1 MAKPQSNAD
10 FLAGFEA
17 QYAQPNNFLADF
29 ESQYKAPTG
38 VPDTGFT
45 GAFKSSTESLKGEAA
60 ILAAKL
66 GLKDEKEAEAYRAKQ
81 EALAKSSFAPTE
93 KGWTEAPLTKLAET
107 AGGSLPYMAAPAAA
121 ALGTLALPEEL
132 LAAGVA
138 GGVLSIAD
146 LAAGATSAAQFTG
159 TNLARQM
166 DEGKKLSDTSLLKAG
181 AAAVPQAA
189 LDIVGFHM
197 LPGIKNIF
205 SKAGVDLTEKAAQN
219 IAKKSLLATAGEYTL
234 KTGKVMS
241 AEGLT
246 EAGQQVFERMQAG
259 LNLTD
264 PQARQEYFDNFVGGA
279 ALGGALSIPGHIY
292 EKLKQEQ
299 PQAGLPTEQVSNIPP
314 VPVVTTP
321 EKPQAGIP
329 PVATSAPVLTD
340 ADVEDLQAE
349 QPVAPVATAPIVP
362 TPVATTPTPAPVVQP
377 QAPVA
382 QQPSALPEGWEH
394 YETKNPDGT
403 ITSGARRIPT
413 ATPVETAPV
422 SPNTPLHT
430 VVNNETKMEA
440 SVYPRDDGTFNVAQK
455 DLESGETLDTFKNFK
470 TQEEAIKYAET
481 IKTPVAPKPT
491 EVVKDTSEL
500 EKKVSSYYQD
510 LLDKHPDAS
519 EGWKSAV
526 QELAGNPNRY
536 HKVEEQEN
544 PKGIKVG
551 DTVISGFGKTAQTN
565 TVLSVTKDKALI
577 DSGEPN
583 RYGGW
588 TDLDQLN
595 QPNVEPTQLF
605 KDSNK
610 TFNFGT
616 GEIDVSLTRM
626 GVSPETYK
634 NIYKEDGGIL
644 SFDLRGDG
652 LSSETGYRSASGIS
666 YTGKMTPERLEEIML
681 SVAQEHSKK
690 PKLEKP
696 KTQAQINQERQQAKK
711 EAAKKASEYVDTSA
725 VSDVIVKSIKKKDGY
740 VIYKR
745 ESDPEFWLV
754 QSPENKA
761 KNRIGN
767 GDTPHANLG
776 TATDQIYENLNNEQL
791 VQKPVKETP
800 NLIKAAEDIGKL
812 EIVTVTDKKPVAKP
826 TSNYDIDTAKKD
838 LDDALSDLGSILSA
852 STRAN
857 IMPEEEQ
864 KLIPV
869 LVRVMDAAFRLGY
882 YKFKDASKF
891 VLDTIRNKFGKDVAD
906 KISLDHLQGAYIS
919 MAGRY
924 EEADSKRDVANV
936 DSLDEITQEAKHD
949 LSNADSRFKASNDIA
964 DFFIGGGKFS
974 NIVEARKKIAEI
986 LGLNPILPGTNE
998 AKQADETVES
1008 AIVIAGRK
1016 TVEESRKSGL
1026 TTQQTYD
1033 KLLDLYNRQ
1042 PNLSMRSSTSVRDQA
1057 YSTPLPLAYV
1067 ASEFAGINDKTTV
1080 LEPTAGNG
1088 MLLVG
1093 ANPKN
1098 VTANELN
1105 PSRSE
1110 MIKLVIPEADV
1121 TTDNATTI
1129 TYDKKFD
1136 AVIENPPFG
1145 SVRDDKSKTI
1155 TFDINPNYKTIDID
1169 HAIVMKSL
1177 EAMKDNGR
1185 AVLIVG
1191 GTQAET
1197 EDARRE
1203 DYRGK
1208 SKREFYYNLY
1218 KDYNVVDHF
1227 SISGSM
1233 YTKQGASFPVDFIV
1247 IDGRGKSSRNLPASE
1262 LPKIIASYEQLKEK
1276 LNEASRMVPRGNIV
1290 TSGTNISPSTT
1301 GGTDREGLDNRPVGQ
1316 GNRPSTEGTRPTTVS
1331 ETGVQVPRPAVS
1343 GQPTTTGGNISE
1355 AQSGTKNIP
1364 VTSNERGG
1372 VPSTGET
1379 KSGSTTSAERS
1390 DLVGLGKPSE
1400 VRGEYVQ
1407 SGLKDRRGLEEE
1419 TSNQVTYNPYSQGT
1433 AIGTL
1438 VPRAMSESINNA
1450 IQKVQDEVGNLDNY
1464 VADALNMDTE
1474 TLKEKF
1480 SAEQI
1485 DALVLAIRNAEAG
1498 KGFIIGDQTGVGK
1511 GRVVAAMIKYAL
1523 VNDKIPIFVTEKPN
1537 LYSDMIRDLDDI
1549 GMTKELGLDTKVP
1562 KILMTNSSDAVPY
1575 SLIRNVKGEVVENEF
1590 TLRSPKSGASLNNL
1604 MSDMISKDSI
1614 GDYKVIFTTYSQ
1626 LQTVKGKPTERQR
1639 FISNFAEGNYLI
1651 CDESHNA
1658 GGTGDAKAKEGIDTS
1673 TGRANFVRNLVSN
1686 SFGSFFSSATYAKR
1700 PDVMDLYS
1708 STNMSL
1714 AVDRP
1719 NQLAEAIKHGGIPMQ
1734 QMVAN
1739 MLTKDGQYI
1748 RRERTFAGV
1757 TYDTHETKVDKKTAE
1772 NMATAM
1778 RKVLEF
1784 SRAKEPIVKD
1794 MQKDLDKAGAV
1805 ASILGEKTT
1814 IQSANFGSI
1823 MHNLIDQMLLS
1834 LKVEDSINL
1843 AIEKLKAGEKVVMTV
1858 SNTMGS
1864 FLKDFAE
1871 ENDINIG
1878 DEVNL
1883 SFKDVYQKYL
1893 QKQREVTIKKPDGTK
1908 EKYYLTDEDLGPR
1921 LTSMFNNT
1929 RDAINGFGFGS
1940 APISPIDYLHSKLQ
1954 QAGYTTDEITGRN
1967 NKLNYAG
1974 GTATYDSRSSNIK
1987 QRVNAVRNFNNGT
2000 TDVII
2005 LNQAGSTGLSLH
2017 ASSKFKDQRKRNMI
2031 IVQPEKNIDTHM
2043 QMLGRVHRTGQ
2054 IQTPSYYQMM
2064 ADIPA
2069 EMRPA
2074 AVLLKKMASLN
2085 ANTTASRK
2093 SAITAEGSVDF
2104 MNDYGGQVAQEYLRD
2119 NPDVSEAIGD
2129 RVDLKED
2136 STEGTEEDIRK
2147 FTGYI
2152 PILPIK
2158 QQEEIYKDL
2167 IDRYND
2173 LIESENNLGTNKL
2186 EAKAMDLDAETIST
2200 VPITEHKGGTSVFA
2214 EPANMER
2221 IDIKRTVKP
2230 YSSEEVKAD
2239 IKENLDGKTALDL
2252 AKEKNK
2258 DLFDRTKVYRDE
2270 RLAKAREENADDVR
2284 LNTIDQQI
2292 TTAYNHVRTINE
2304 TYRIGDA
2311 ISVKDSK
2318 GVFVYGVI
2326 TNTNSSNRTAN
2337 PSAPSDW
2344 KMHIALANG
2353 DAKSITLTF
2362 SQIDKQFTLEKQP
2375 YNVDWLNTETLKT
2388 EYIPVIDMFD
2398 KASTTRR
2405 EKRWMVTGNILAGF
2419 ALYPG
2424 QIVTFTKQDGSV
2436 SQGVLMSRNFDFE
2449 KEQKNAPVKIKSAE
2463 DVISS
2468 LNQFYR
2474 SSIGTLDNLLRI
2486 SKDYQEYVF
2495 TVPNSKKSG
2504 GTYFLDK
2511 GLTDA
2516 IGNEFFKRGSI
2527 MNARAYGETNALR
2540 AINYIMQ
2547 NRGEPLYAVTD
2558 QQKVKAYLYPK
2569 VESAR
2574 GKARLTGQTAETV
2587 LQRLHGEFG
2596 KAGINS
2602 MMNRGLLTI
2611 VNNADELPANIK
2623 SEIDATTVA
2632 AHSEGKVY
2640 LIANRLEP
2648 DRVRSSLLHEIG
2660 EHYGLRAIVGE
2671 EAYSNI
2677 LNEIDRLRP
2686 LDATVRDAF
2695 THVEKMYPDL
2705 KGNRDRIN
2713 REVLARVGE
2722 EAPQH
2727 SLWRKIVSA
2736 FKTFLIKHGFKTNLT
2751 TADIHDL
2758 VQYSLHKAMKG
2769 DIAQTYKSIDLAK
2782 DKTNIQTK
2790 TPEFK
2795 KWFGNSKVVDED
2807 GNPLVVYHG
2816 TAITDINKFKPS
2828 VDTNGNLG
2836 DGIYFTE
2843 SKDAASE
2850 FAKRAEKNA
2859 LVDNVAQN
2867 VMPVYLKAENIL
2879 NIDNLTKSDF
2889 DNLIKAIPKTLDGLR
2904 KLGAPQWSL
2913 EGVTGEITLK
2923 NLDKIHKNLIKGGFE
2938 PATLSN
2944 DIPNFNTLKNIYN
2957 KAGYDAIAR
2966 TGKSLKQM
2974 GEYREIL
2981 VFNPN
2986 QIKSATGNR
2995 GTFDESANIDSSK
3008 YQSEWAALSKE
3019 RMESL
3024 LNEGI
3029 YHGTDNDWRT
3039 RSWIAQ
3045 VDPRKFVEATTTS
3058 AEDIKRIEKRAG
3070 KLNLTKLREENQT
3083 PFIYIENGEITGHEG
3098 RHRMIALAKAGITR
3112 VPVVVRQ
3119 RGEASNKY
3127 RQDFME
3133 LKGQKFDGSGRGK
3146 TLEVYNAIPLNMAER
3161 NTARQEYTKDNEL
3174 RSIEFSRIN
3183 AEEDQRVLDDL
3194 GVPAVPSHD
3203 QRTFKEF
3210 LLGGWKKTQETAVD
3224 VYNEPKENTSSA
3236 LAKAGEFVTLQ
3247 RIRNVWYG
3255 AGLDAADFS
3264 RYAGQIRDAFGRALP
3279 SVALKNAIK
3288 SAYISTRVILDG
3300 GLEMNTMHGIFMAVK
3315 KAHSMANIFT
3325 MEANLRK
3332 DIGTELADRVINSY
3346 FVAKRSRGIQERY
3359 FEITKEIRD
3368 IEEQLLV
3375 EEDQDKIVQLS
3386 SELESAKQD
3395 LKNIKIAYEKIP
3407 AYLCKIDEDEPTIK
3421 TDDGKEIPNVLYD
3434 SDGLPELNDEA
3445 MDALINQEEKY
3456 SDLTEM
3462 MTNWT
3467 AVNHNMLDMMAYSG
3481 RISKK
3486 MADKL
3491 KAIKDYSP
3499 WARIIDERQ
3508 DLYDARLMSTRTS
3521 GIKHFKAGRTELD
3534 VDNVIE
3540 AMTNNVQQMVKS
3552 TLRSYTYNRIAIEYG
3567 SRKPSVV
3574 NKKTGE
3580 VTPGKLRVFPDEGR
3594 FAGQGVRIPIFAN
3607 GKRIIIQIED
3617 SNVAEAM
3624 LGLAMGPINFPLQN
3638 VLSAAANFTRRSVTF
3653 SLYFQAKQ
3661 VFYDAPTAAWVSGVR
3676 NPLKL
3681 WAGCFSGFARAVNPM
3696 HDDATAQ
3703 LLQSA
3708 GFGGFQS
3715 HHRSA
3720 KGELQL
3726 ELGILNHSLWSKL
3739 MKGIDKFGDASDLSQ
3754 RIPIYEQ
3761 TLAETGDPMLAILK
3775 ASDVMDF
3782 QKSGNGKLAQALK
3795 VTVTFIQ
3802 AWATQL
3808 DALGQAM
3815 TGGNI
3820 KGMTRNEARAQF
3832 VKTGMQLASV
3842 CLLYAMLSGGDD
3854 DYWELDD
3861 ETRMRNFYIPGSKKV
3876 FGHHVLIPMHSSASF
3891 FFKVMPEWLYSTIT
3905 SQSTKNAIDATRF
3918 RKVLAESA
3926 VNSILGPTPIPSGA
3940 KPMVEIAFNHD
3951 FYTGNTVTPRGL
3963 ENLDAA
3969 QQYNAST
3976 SELGKMLSSLTGTDK
3991 TRLLNPIE
3999 ADKFMRGMAGS
4010 IASLSQYYS
4019 NVLNSGNR
4027 VMPQIKDNPL
4037 VGGLVGADTQRKYEN
4052 LFYGLRDE
4060 TESAEATFKKLH
4072 ERGMHEEADAYLR
4085 DNIEL
4090 VKAQGYVKAIGE
4102 DLGRLNKEIKRV
4114 GESPKDKTFNTPQKR
4129 LDRINELKEIKNN
4142 ILKDVVQVRKQAG
4155 L

>member
-1 MAKPQSNAD
+1 MAKPIVNKD
-10 FLAGFEA
+10 FLAGFDAQFNNPNTDDFLAGFDAQFNNTQENKGFFSNSANLLQRGGQSAIASADVSTMLLAGTDPVNKAKTIAKELSTPQPVNPKELQEA
-17 QYAQPNNFLADF
+17 QA
-29 ESQYKAPTG
+29 
-38 VPDTGFT
+38 
-45 GAFKSSTESLKGEAA
+45 AFVDEAA
-60 ILAAKL
+60 AFEKAKHWYSPDALVATAGMLGEFGKQILTNPEGAAYITEQSAANMVPAIVSMMASSRIGAGLGSIAGPGGATVGGIIGGVGGAIAGQVPMETGSEFIGLVGKELSNRKL
-66 GLKDEKEAEAYRAKQ
+66 
-81 EALAKSSFAPTE
+81 APTE
-93 KGWTEAPLTKLAET
+93 ANVNTLFADKKWLNKAISDARTKGITTAAVDGATTMLGGRLATAPRRAAIEAAKKELGAGADAVKLAARATEIIKDT
-107 AGGSLPYMAAPAAA
+107 PRLKKISAGAQGVGLDVVGGGASEAAGQEAAYGKVNLADVGQEMLGELGGSAIEVPAAA
-121 ALGTLALPEEL
+121 YSATR
-132 LAAGVA
+132 
-138 GGVLSIAD
+138 D
-146 LAAGATSAAQFTG
+146 LMKPS
-159 TNLARQM
+159 
-166 DEGKKLSDTSLLKAG
+166 
-181 AAAVPQAA
+181 V
-189 LDIVGFHM
+189 
-197 LPGIKNIF
+197 
-205 SKAGVDLTEKAAQN
+205 
-219 IAKKSLLATAGEYTL
+219 
-234 KTGKVMS
+234 
-241 AEGLT
+241 
-246 EAGQQVFERMQAG
+246 
-259 LNLTD
+259 
-264 PQARQEYFDNFVGGA
+264 
-279 ALGGALSIPGHIY
+279 
-292 EKLKQEQ
+292 
-299 PQAGLPTEQVSNIPP
+299 PP
-314 VPVVTTP
+314 VVPPAVTP
-321 EKPQAGIP
+321 AGGIP
-329 PVATSAPVLTD
+329 PVVPPTVPPVVTPAGVPPVVNPVLTD
-340 ADVEDLQAE
+340 ADVEDLQEEPITSSTFVPKTGDKVNVTWKNTGEHNQQTATGE
-349 QPVAPVATAPIVP
+349 VVTWKDGSQYVKVETGQLENGKITYSHVPIANANVQVTPIETAPVATP
-362 TPVATTPTPAPVVQP
+362 TATPAVQT
-377 QAPVA
+377 QAPA
-382 QQPSALPEGWEH
+382 
-394 YETKNPDGT
+394 
-403 ITSGARRIPT
+403 

-440 SVYPRDDGTFNVAQK
+440 SVYPRDNGTFNVAQK
-455 DLESGETLDTFKNFK
+455 DLESGKTLDTFKNFK

-481 IKTPVAPKPT
+481 IQTPVAPKPT

-526 QELAGNPNRY
+526 QELAGNPNRD
-536 HKVEEQEN
+536 HKVQEQEN

-551 DTVISGFGKTAQTN
+551 DTVISGFGKTAKTN

-690 PKLEKP
+690 PKTP
-696 KTQAQINQERQQAKK
+696 AQITKEEKIATNLARQDAAKAKK

-812 EIVTVTDKKPVAKP
+812 EIVTVTDKKPTKQP
-826 TSNYDIDTAKKD
+826 KSNYDIDTAKKD

-924 EEADSKRDVANV
+924 EETDTIVTVATFN
-936 DSLDEITQEAKHD
+936 SLDEIMKEAKND
-949 LSNADSRFKASNDIA
+949 LSNADSRFKASSTLA

-1185 AVLIVG
+1185 AVLLVG
-1191 GTQAET
+1191 GTKAET
-1197 EDARRE
+1197 NDARRE

-1233 YTKQGASFPVDFIV
+1233 YTKQGASFPVDIIV
-1247 IDGRGKSSRNLPASE
+1247 INGRGKSSRNLPASE
-1262 LPKIIASYEQLKEK
+1262 LPNIIASYEKLKEK
-1276 LNEASRMVPRGNIV
+1276 LNEASRMVPRGDIV
-1290 TSGTNISPSTT
+1290 TTGTNVSPSTT
-1301 GGTDREGLDNRPVGQ
+1301 GGVEQRPMAGSPIGQ

-1355 AQSGTKNIP
+1355 SQSGVKNNVQP
-1364 VTSNERGG
+1364 SNEQGG

-1379 KSGSTTSAERS
+1379 KSGSTTSAEGNKPT
-1390 DLVGLGKPSE
+1390 GLGKPSE
-1400 VRGEYVQ
+1400 VRGESIG

-1464 VADALNMDTE
+1464 VADALNMDVE

-1523 VNDKIPIFVTEKPN
+1523 VNGKIPIFVTEKPN

-1562 KILMTNSSDAVPY
+1562 KILMTNSSDTVPY

-1590 TLRSPKSGASLNNL
+1590 TLKSPKSGASLNNL
-1604 MSDMISKDSI
+1604 MSDMISKNSI

-1626 LQTVKGKPTERQR
+1626 LQTVKGQATERQR

-1658 GGTGDAKAKEGIDTS
+1658 GGTGDAKAKEGTDSS
-1673 TGRANFVRNLVSN
+1673 TGRAKFVRNLVSN

-1719 NQLAEAIKHGGIPMQ
+1719 DQLAEAIKHGGIPMQ

-1864 FLKDFAE
+1864 FLENFAK

-1893 QKQREVTIKKPDGTK
+1893 QKQREVTIKLPDGTK
-1908 EKYYLTDEDLGPR
+1908 EKYYLTDDDLGPR

-1929 RDAINGFGFGS
+1929 RDSINGFGFGS
-1940 APISPIDYLHSKLQ
+1940 APISPIDYMHSKLQ
-1954 QAGYTTDEITGRN
+1954 EAGYTTDEITGRT

-1974 GTATYDSRSSNIK
+1974 GTATYGSRSSNIK

-2017 ASSKFKDQRKRNMI
+2017 ASDKFKDQRKRNMI

-2093 SAITAEGSVDF
+2093 SAITAEGTVDF

-2129 RVDLKED
+2129 RVDLKDD

-2147 FTGYI
+2147 LTGYI

-2239 IKENLDGKTALDL
+2239 IKENLDGKTSVEL
-2252 AKEKNK
+2252 AREKNK

-2270 RLAKAREENADDVR
+2270 RLAKANEENADDVK
-2284 LNTIDQQI
+2284 LNTIKQQI
-2292 TTAYNHVRTINE
+2292 TTTFNHVKTINE

-2311 ISVKDSK
+2311 VSVKDSK

-2353 DAKSITLTF
+2353 DAKSITLTY
-2362 SQIDKQFTLEKQP
+2362 SQIGKQFTLEKQP
-2375 YNVDWLNTETLKT
+2375 YNVDYLNTETLKT

-2419 ALYPG
+2419 ALHPG

-2436 SQGVLMSRNFDFE
+2436 SQGVLMSRNFDNDE
-2449 KEQKNAPVKIKSAE
+2449 AQKKAPVKIKSAE
-2463 DVISS
+2463 DVIKS
-2468 LNQFYR
+2468 LNQFYG
-2474 SSIGTLDNLLRI
+2474 SSIGTLDSILQI
-2486 SKDYQEYVF
+2486 SKDRQEYVF
-2495 TVPNSKKSG
+2495 TVPSSKKTG

-2516 IGNEFFKRGSI
+2516 IGNDFFKRNSI

-2547 NRGEPLYAVTD
+2547 NREEPLYAITD
-2558 QQKVKAYLYPK
+2558 KQEVKAFLYPK

-2769 DIAQTYKSIDLAK
+2769 DIAQTSQSTDL
-2782 DKTNIQTK
+2782 
-2790 TPEFK
+2790 
-2795 KWFGNSKVVDED
+2795 
-2807 GNPLVVYHG
+2807 
-2816 TAITDINKFKPS
+2816 
-2828 VDTNGNLG
+2828 
-2836 DGIYFTE
+2836 
-2843 SKDAASE
+2843 
-2850 FAKRAEKNA
+2850 
-2859 LVDNVAQN
+2859 
-2867 VMPVYLKAENIL
+2867 
-2879 NIDNLTKSDF
+2879 
-2889 DNLIKAIPKTLDGLR
+2889 
-2904 KLGAPQWSL
+2904 
-2913 EGVTGEITLK
+2913 
-2923 NLDKIHKNLIKGGFE
+2923 
-2938 PATLSN
+2938 
-2944 DIPNFNTLKNIYN
+2944 
-2957 KAGYDAIAR
+2957 
-2966 TGKSLKQM
+2966 
-2974 GEYREIL
+2974 
-2981 VFNPN
+2981 
-2986 QIKSATGNR
+2986 
-2995 GTFDESANIDSSK
+2995 SK

-3024 LNEGI
+3024 LSEGI

-3070 KLNLTKLREENQT
+3070 KLNLTKLREESQT

-3203 QRTFKEF
+3203 QKTFKEF

-3224 VYNEPKENTSSA
+3224 VYHEPKENTSSA
-3236 LAKAGEFVTLQ
+3236 ITKTGEFLTLQ
-3247 RIRNVWYG
+3247 RIRNFWYG
-3255 AGLDAADFS
+3255 AGLEAADMA
-3264 RYAGQIRDAFGRALP
+3264 RYSGQIRDAFGRLLP
-3279 SVALKNAIK
+3279 SIALKNAIK

-3325 MEANLRK
+3325 MQANLRK

-3359 FEITKEIRD
+3359 FEISKEIRD

-3375 EEDQDKIVQLS
+3375 EEDQNVIVQLN

-3434 SDGLPELNDEA
+3434 KDGLPQLNDDA

-3467 AVNHNMLDMMAYSG
+3467 AVNHNMLDMMAFSG

-3508 DLYDARLMSTRTS
+3508 DLYDARLMSTRTT

-3552 TLRSYTYNRIAIEYG
+3552 TLRTYAYNRIAIEYG
-3567 SRKPSVV
+3567 SRKPNVV
-3574 NKKTGE
+3574 DKKTGV
-3580 VTPGKLRVFPDEGR
+3580 VTPGKLRVFPDQGR

-3607 GKRIIIQIED
+3607 GKQIIIQIED
-3617 SNVAEAM
+3617 TNVAEAM
-3624 LGLAMGPINFPLQN
+3624 LGLAMAPVDFPFQN
-3638 VLSAAANFTRRSVTF
+3638 LLSKAANFTRRSITF

-3681 WAGCFSGFARAVNPM
+3681 WAGCFSGFARAVNPI
-3696 HDDATAQ
+3696 HDDATAM

-3726 ELGILNHSLWSKL
+3726 ELGILNHSLFSRL

-3761 TLAETGDPMLAILK
+3761 TIAETGDPMLAILK

-3782 QKSGNGKLAQALK
+3782 QKSGNGKMAQFLK
-3795 VTVTFIQ
+3795 VTIPFIQ
-3802 AWATQL
+3802 AWATQI

-3815 TGGNI
+3815 VGGNL
-3820 KGMTRNEARAQF
+3820 KGMSRKEAQWQF
-3832 VKTGMQLASV
+3832 AKTGTQLAGI
-3842 CLLYAMLSGGDD
+3842 CLLYAMAAGGDD

-3861 ETRMRNFYIPGSKKV
+3861 ETRLRNFYIPGSKKV

-3926 VNSILGPTPIPSGA
+3926 VNSILGPTPIPSGV
-3940 KPMVEIAFNHD
+3940 KPTIEIAFNHD

-3991 TRLLNPIE
+3991 SRLLNPIE

>member
-1 MAKPQSNAD
+1 MAKPIANTD
-10 FLAGFEA
+10 FLADFEA
-17 QYAQPNNFLADF
+17 QYASNQAPSNFLQDF
-29 ESQYKAPTG
+29 ENQYKASQAEK
-38 VPDTGFT
+38 GFFSNAANLIQRGGQSAVAAGDVST
-45 GAFKSSTESLKGEAA
+45 TLLAGTDPVNKAKTIAKELSTPQPVNPKELQQANLAFA
-60 ILAAKL
+60 
-66 GLKDEKEAEAYRAKQ
+66 DEAEAFEKAKHWYSPD
-81 EALAKSSFAPTE
+81 ALVATAGMFGEFGKQILTNPKGAAYITAQSAANMAPAIVGMMTGSRVGAGLGALGGPSAGFTVPAGAVVGGVAGAFAGQVPMETGSEFIGLVGKELSNRKLAPTE
-93 KGWTEAPLTKLAET
+93 ANVKALLLDKQFVNKAISDARTKGITTAAVDSATTMLGGRLATAPRRAAIET
-107 AGGSLPYMAAPAAA
+107 AKKELGAGADAAKIAERATQIVKDTPTLQKIKAGAQGVGVDVAGGGASEAAGQEMAYGKVNLADVGQEMLGELGGAAIEVPAAA
-121 ALGTLALPEEL
+121 YSATRDLMKPSVPPVVPPAVTP
-132 LAAGVA
+132 A
-138 GGVLSIAD
+138 GG
-146 LAAGATSAAQFTG
+146 
-159 TNLARQM
+159 
-166 DEGKKLSDTSLLKAG
+166 
-181 AAAVPQAA
+181 
-189 LDIVGFHM
+189 
-197 LPGIKNIF
+197 
-205 SKAGVDLTEKAAQN
+205 
-219 IAKKSLLATAGEYTL
+219 
-234 KTGKVMS
+234 
-241 AEGLT
+241 
-246 EAGQQVFERMQAG
+246 
-259 LNLTD
+259 
-264 PQARQEYFDNFVGGA
+264 
-279 ALGGALSIPGHIY
+279 
-292 EKLKQEQ
+292 
-299 PQAGLPTEQVSNIPP
+299 IPP
-314 VPVVTTP
+314 VVPPAVPPVVTP
-321 EKPQAGIP
+321 AGIP
-329 PVATSAPVLTD
+329 PLPTSAPVLTD

-349 QPVAPVATAPIVP
+349 QAPTPVATAPTPTPTSPTP
-362 TPVATTPTPAPVVQP
+362 TPVVQPQTPVVQP

-382 QQPSALPEGWEH
+382 QQPKQPMPLPEGWEN

-403 ITSGARRIPT
+403 ITAGARRIPT
-413 ATPVETAPV
+413 VTPVDKPDDGMVKSGEQLRTVNGRIITVPPLKLEGDRQTTNTIKRLNEWSHAEAIKETAGNDYQQTLLKAIDPKKMSQADQDTVTSLLFGDTQVGANNRITTPPPVSTTPVSATPVETAPV
-422 SPNTPLHT
+422 SPTTPLHT

-455 DLESGETLDTFKNFK
+455 DLDSGETLPTFQNFK

-481 IKTPVAPKPT
+481 IQTPVAPKPA

-519 EGWKSAV
+519 EGWKSSV

-536 HKVEEQEN
+536 HQVEEQEN

-588 TDLDQLN
+588 ADLNQLN

-616 GEIDVSLTRM
+616 GDIDISMTGL
-626 GVSPETYK
+626 GISPEKYK
-634 NIYKEDGGIL
+634 DIYNIDGGML
-644 SFDLRGDG
+644 SFEMRGEG
-652 LSSETGYRSASGIS
+652 LDSSSGYKSEAGVP
-666 YTGKMTPERLEEIML
+666 YTGKMTPERLEELML
-681 SVAQEHSKK
+681 SIAQRNAKK
-690 PKLEKP
+690 PKPEKP

-711 EAAKKASEYVDTSA
+711 EAFAKSEEETIVDAIKDMVYTKNTWNANKNTVNDFIATHGKKMFDQAVKLDLLNNKEGTERLFPSNNYVYKVAEKYYTKDG
-725 VSDVIVKSIKKKDGY
+725 KKKT
-740 VIYKR
+740 
-745 ESDPEFWLV
+745 
-754 QSPENKA
+754 KA
-761 KNRIGN
+761 
-767 GDTPHANLG
+767 
-776 TATDQIYENLNNEQL
+776 QIAEET
-791 VQKPVKETP
+791 VKETP
-800 NLIKAAEDIGKL
+800 NLIKAAEEIGKL
-812 EIVTVTDKKPVAKP
+812 EIVTVTDKKPTKQP
-826 TSNYDIDTAKKD
+826 KSNYDIDTAKKD

-924 EEADSKRDVANV
+924 DETDTIATVATVN
-936 DSLDEITQEAKHD
+936 SLDEIMKEAKHD
-949 LSNADSRFKASNDIA
+949 LSNSDSRFKASNTLA
-964 DFFIGGGKFS
+964 DFFIGGGKFN

-986 LGLNPILPGTNE
+986 LGLDPILPGTNE

-1016 TVEESRKSGL
+1016 TVEESRNSGL

-1067 ASEFAGINDKTTV
+1067 ASEFAGINNKTTV

-1197 EDARRE
+1197 ENARRE

-1290 TSGTNISPSTT
+1290 TTGTNVSPSTT
-1301 GGTDREGLDNRPVGQ
+1301 GGIDREGLDNRPIGQ
-1316 GNRPSTEGTRPTTVS
+1316 GNRPSIEGTRPSTVS

-1364 VTSNERGG
+1364 ITSNERGG

-1379 KSGSTTSAERS
+1379 KSGSTTSVEGNKPT
-1390 DLVGLGKPSE
+1390 GLGKPSE

-1419 TSNQVTYNPYSQGT
+1419 TSNQVTYYPYSKGT

-1438 VPRAMSESINNA
+1438 MPRAMAQAINDSL
-1450 IQKVQDEVGNLDNY
+1450 QKIQDEFGDIDNY
-1464 VADALNMDTE
+1464 VAKSLDMKVTE
-1474 TLKEKF
+1474 LFDKF

-1485 DALVLAIRNAEAG
+1485 DSLALAIKNAQNG

-1523 VNDKIPIFVTEKPN
+1523 VNGKIPIFVTEKPN

-1658 GGTGDAKAKEGIDTS
+1658 GGTGDAKAKEGTDAS
-1673 TGRANFVRNLVSN
+1673 TGRAKFVRNLVSN

-1719 NQLAEAIKHGGIPMQ
+1719 EQLAEAIKHGGIPMQ

-1843 AIEKLKAGEKVVMTV
+1843 AVEKLKAGEKVVMTV

-1893 QKQREVTIKKPDGTK
+1893 EKQREVTIKNPDGTK
-1908 EKYYLTDEDLGPR
+1908 EKYRLTDDDLGPR

-1954 QAGYTTDEITGRN
+1954 DAGYTTDEITGRN

-2186 EAKAMDLDAETIST
+2186 EAKAMDLDAETITT

-2230 YSSEEVKAD
+2230 YTSEEVKAD
-2239 IKENLDGKTALDL
+2239 IKENLDGKTALEL
-2252 AKEKNK
+2252 AREKNK

-2270 RLAKAREENADDVR
+2270 RVAKAKEDNADEVR

-2292 TTAYNHVRTINE
+2292 NTAYNHVRTINE

-2311 ISVKDSK
+2311 VSVKDSK

-2353 DAKSITLTF
+2353 DAKSITLTY

-2486 SKDYQEYVF
+2486 SKDYNEYVF
-2495 TVPNSKKSG
+2495 TVPSSKKSG

-2527 MNARAYGETNALR
+2527 MNARAYGEANALR

-2547 NRGEPLYAVTD
+2547 NREEPLYAVTD

-2686 LDATVRDAF
+2686 IDATVRDAF

-2736 FKTFLIKHGFKTNLT
+2736 FKTFLVKHGFKTNLT

-2769 DIAQTYKSIDLAK
+2769 DIAQV
-2782 DKTNIQTK
+2782 N
-2790 TPEFK
+2790 
-2795 KWFGNSKVVDED
+2795 
-2807 GNPLVVYHG
+2807 
-2816 TAITDINKFKPS
+2816 
-2828 VDTNGNLG
+2828 
-2836 DGIYFTE
+2836 
-2843 SKDAASE
+2843 
-2850 FAKRAEKNA
+2850 
-2859 LVDNVAQN
+2859 
-2867 VMPVYLKAENIL
+2867 
-2879 NIDNLTKSDF
+2879 
-2889 DNLIKAIPKTLDGLR
+2889 
-2904 KLGAPQWSL
+2904 
-2913 EGVTGEITLK
+2913 
-2923 NLDKIHKNLIKGGFE
+2923 
-2938 PATLSN
+2938 
-2944 DIPNFNTLKNIYN
+2944 
-2957 KAGYDAIAR
+2957 
-2966 TGKSLKQM
+2966 
-2974 GEYREIL
+2974 
-2981 VFNPN
+2981 
-2986 QIKSATGNR
+2986 
-2995 GTFDESANIDSSK
+2995 
-3008 YQSEWAALSKE
+3008 E
-3019 RMESL
+3019 R
-3024 LNEGI
+3024 
-3029 YHGTDNDWRT
+3029 
-3039 RSWIAQ
+3039 
-3045 VDPRKFVEATTTS
+3045 P
-3058 AEDIKRIEKRAG
+3058 
-3070 KLNLTKLREENQT
+3070 
-3083 PFIYIENGEITGHEG
+3083 
-3098 RHRMIALAKAGITR
+3098 
-3112 VPVVVRQ
+3112 
-3119 RGEASNKY
+3119 
-3127 RQDFME
+3127 
-3133 LKGQKFDGSGRGK
+3133 
-3146 TLEVYNAIPLNMAER
+3146 
-3161 NTARQEYTKDNEL
+3161 
-3174 RSIEFSRIN
+3174 SIEYSRIN

-3224 VYNEPKENTSSA
+3224 VYHEPKENTSSA
-3236 LAKAGEFVTLQ
+3236 LAKTGEFLTLQ
-3247 RIRNVWYG
+3247 RIRNFWYG
-3255 AGLDAADFS
+3255 AGLEAADMA
-3264 RYAGQIRDAFGRALP
+3264 RYSGQIRDAFGRLLP
-3279 SVALKNAIK
+3279 SIALKNAIK

-3315 KAHSMANIFT
+3315 KAHSMANIFK
-3325 MEANLRK
+3325 MQANLRK

-3346 FVAKRSRGIQERY
+3346 FVAKRSRGIQTRY
-3359 FEITKEIRD
+3359 FEISKEIRD
-3368 IEEQLLV
+3368 IEEQLLI

-3434 SDGLPELNDEA
+3434 KDGLPQLNDDA

-3467 AVNHNMLDMMAYSG
+3467 AVNHNMLDMMAFSG

-3508 DLYDARLMSTRTS
+3508 DLYDARLMTTRTS

-3552 TLRSYTYNRIAIEYG
+3552 TLRSYAYNRIAIEYG
-3567 SRKPSVV
+3567 SRKPNVV
-3574 NKKTGE
+3574 DKKTGV
-3580 VTPGKLRVFPDEGR
+3580 VTPGKLRVFPDQGR

-3607 GKRIIIQIED
+3607 GKQIIIQIED

-3624 LGLAMGPINFPLQN
+3624 LGLAMAPVDFPFQN
-3638 VLSAAANFTRRSVTF
+3638 LLSKAANFTRRSVTF

-3681 WAGCFSGFARAVNPM
+3681 WAGCFSGFARAVNPI
-3696 HDDATAQ
+3696 HDDATAM

-3726 ELGILNHSLWSKL
+3726 ELGILNHSLFSRL

-3761 TLAETGDPMLAILK
+3761 TIAETGDPMLAILK

-3782 QKSGNGKLAQALK
+3782 QKSGNGKMAQFLK
-3795 VTVTFIQ
+3795 VTIPFIQ
-3802 AWATQL
+3802 AWATQI

-3815 TGGNI
+3815 VGGNL
-3820 KGMTRNEARAQF
+3820 KGMSRKEAQWQF
-3832 VKTGMQLASV
+3832 AKTGTQLAGI
-3842 CLLYAMLSGGDD
+3842 CLLYAMAAGGDD

-3861 ETRMRNFYIPGSKKV
+3861 ETRLRNFYIPGSKKV
-3876 FGHHVLIPMHSSASF
+3876 FGHHVLIPMHSSAAF

-3926 VNSILGPTPIPSGA
+3926 VNSILGPTPIPSGV
-3940 KPMVEIAFNHD
+3940 KPTIEIAFNHD

-3976 SELGKMLSSLTGTDK
+3976 SELGKMLSALTGSDK
-3991 TRLLNPIE
+3991 SRLLNPIE

-4019 NVLNSGNR
+4019 NVLSSDKR
-4027 VMPQIKDNPL
+4027 VAPQLRQNPL
-4037 VGGLVGADTQRKYEN
+4037 TGGLIGADTQRKYEN

-4072 ERGMHEEADAYLR
+4072 ERGLHEQADAYLR

-4090 VKAQGYVKAIGE
+4090 VKAQGYVKSVGE
-4102 DLGRLNKEIKRV
+4102 SLGALNKEIKRV
-4114 GESPKDKTFNTPQKR
+4114 GESPNDKTYNTPQKR

-4142 ILKDVVQVRKQAG
+4142 VLKDIVEIRKKAG